1 MEKEKDIEFFHIGF
15 KEISDCT
22 HLKKKKK
29 KSWDFRLAKTGV
41 DGLEII
47 KKNTSQ

>member
-15 KEISDCT
+15 KEISDCN

-29 KSWDFRLAKTGV
+29 NWDFRSAKTGV

-47 KKNTSQ
+47 KKNTNQ